1 MSHCE
6 AKLLQATQRNP
17 VTAYCAENGPHG
29 VLYFMA
35 LETKLPTNNENNNN
49 QAQALHNCNFLL
61 QRFAFHFLNE
71 RVTCD
76 AQQTYALESLNFYFV
91 CQKHNMLLIMLKHSS

>member
-17 VTAYCAENGPHG
+17 VTVYCAENGPHG
-29 VLYFMA
+29 VLYFTA

-49 QAQALHNCNFLL
+49 QSTGTA
-61 QRFAFHFLNE
+61 
-71 RVTCD
+71 
-76 AQQTYALESLNFYFV
+76 
-91 CQKHNMLLIMLKHSS
+91 